1 MREWLL
7 EFVRCPFCAGP
18 LQMAATVAREAE
30 ECTYGLL
37 HCPACV
43 FDFPIVGG
51 VPILRHPDGT
61 LDAQNE
67 TTERVMVQGPRV
79 REIAQALK
87 KGDCHKAFELVLNPF
102 TLGGPIIPRSFAG
115 WTPKGPHK
123 GAAPTPPSVGEA
135 DGGRGRDGV
144 KATIIKKIKKID
156 FLVTAKGNAKK
167 ALLPRWRQ
175 HLATYLT
182 QRRDE
187 LSAMDVIELYYGFYS
202 NSEISNYF
210 SYRYTQPRHLAA
222 LCLAFI
228 LRESKEAVLDLAC
241 GIGHLTHYLSY
252 GLPDKRVVGID
263 RDFFRL
269 FVAKNYIA
277 PQAEFVCG
285 EADTSVPFADRAFGS
300 VFCSDAFFCFLH
312 RAAAVREMVRVTGPD
327 GNIVVARTRN
337 FAVEPREGHEL
348 TVAGYRR
355 LFAGCGLKTAL
366 FSEDTLV
373 SRYRARQGLDL
384 TADDAANLEQ
394 SEWLSIFASRSDAP
408 FRHYP
413 AWTAWP
419 HAVGRL
425 GINPLYERSLRNGQV
440 DLTLRFPSDW
450 YRYQNA
456 KFLEYAPERL
466 SVPAELITAL
476 RAGQTP
482 PDVETYIDRFVV
494 IGLPDRYLPV
504 AEGGADTSAALRQKG
519 L

>member
-7 EFVRCPFCAGP
+7 DVVRCPFCAGSV
-18 LQMAATVAREAE
+18 QMAATVAREGE

-51 VPILRHPDGT
+51 VAILRHPDGT

-67 TTERVMVQGPRV
+67 TTERVIVQGPRV
-79 REIAQALK
+79 REIAQAVK
-87 KGDCHKAFELVLNPF
+87 DGDCHKAFALVLNPF
-102 TLGGPIIPRSFAG
+102 TLGGPVIPRSFAD
-115 WTPKGPHK
+115 WAPKGPHK
-123 GAAPTPPSVGEA
+123 GPAPTVRSVGGSS
-135 DGGRGRDGV
+135 GGGGSGGLKV
-144 KATIIKKIKKID
+144 AIIKQVKKID
-156 FLVTAKGNAKK
+156 LVVNAKANAKK

-182 QRRDE
+182 QRRNE
-187 LSAMDVIELYYGFYS
+187 LSAMEIIELYYGYYS

-222 LCLAFI
+222 LCVASV
-228 LRESKEAVLDLAC
+228 LRESKDAVLDLAC

-285 EADTSVPFADRAFGS
+285 DADTSVPFADRAFGA
-300 VFCSDAFFCFLH
+300 VFCSDAFFCFLQ
-312 RAAAVREMVRVTGPD
+312 RAAAVREMVRVAGPE
-327 GNIVVARTRN
+327 GNIVLTRSRN
-337 FAVEPREGHEL
+337 FAVEPRQGYEL
-348 TVAGYRR
+348 TPDGYRR

-373 SRYRARQGLDL
+373 GQYRARQGLDL
-384 TADDAANLEQ
+384 TVGDQADLEQ
-394 SEWLSIFASRSDAP
+394 AEWLSIFATQSEAP
-408 FRHYP
+408 FRRYP
-413 AWTAWP
+413 AWDAWP

-425 GINPLYERSLRNGQV
+425 GVNPLYERTPVNGRV
-440 DLTLRFPSDW
+440 DLKVRFPSDW

-456 KFLEYAPERL
+456 KFLEYAPEQL
-466 SVPAELITAL
+466 SVPAALIAQL
-476 RAGQTP
+476 GAGQTP
-482 PDVETYIDRFVV
+482 PDIETYVDRFVV
-494 IGLPDRYLPV
+494 IGMPDRYLRV
-504 AEGGADTSAALRQKG
+504 ADGGARATAA
-519 L
+519 

>member
-1 MREWLL
+1 
-7 EFVRCPFCAGP
+7 
-18 LQMAATVAREAE
+18 MAATVAREAE

-43 FDFPIVGG
+43 FDFPIVAG
-51 VPILRHPDGT
+51 VAILRHPDGT

-87 KGDCHKAFELVLNPF
+87 NGDCHKAFELVLNPF
-102 TLGGPIIPRSFAG
+102 TLGGPVIPRSFAG

-123 GAAPTPPSVGEA
+123 GAAPTPPSVGGS
-135 DGGRGRDGV
+135 DGGRGRGGV
-144 KATIIKKIKKID
+144 KAAITQQIKKID
-156 FLVTAKGNAKK
+156 FVVTAKANAKK

-182 QRRDE
+182 QRRNE
-187 LSAMDVIELYYGFYS
+187 LSAIEIIELYYGFYS

-210 SYRYTQPRHLAA
+210 AYRYTQPRHLAA
-222 LCLAFI
+222 MCLASV

-241 GIGHLTHYLSY
+241 GIGHLSHYLSY
-252 GLPDKRVVGID
+252 GLPHKRVVGID

-285 EADTSVPFADRAFGS
+285 EADTSAPFADRAFGS
-300 VFCSDAFFCFLH
+300 VFCSDAFFCFLQ
-312 RAAAVREMVRVTGPD
+312 RAAAVREMVRITGPE
-327 GNIVVARTRN
+327 GNIVLTRTRN
-337 FAVEPREGHEL
+337 FAVEPRQGYEL
-348 TVAGYRR
+348 TAEGYRR

-366 FSEDTLV
+366 FSEDALV
-373 SRYRARQGLDL
+373 SQYCSRQGLDL
-384 TADDAANLEQ
+384 TADNAANLER

-413 AWTAWP
+413 AWAAWP

-425 GINPLYERSLRNGQV
+425 GVNPLYDRTPLNGQV
-440 DLTLRFPSDW
+440 DLKVRFPSDW

-456 KFLEYAPERL
+456 KFLEYAPEHCT
-466 SVPAELITAL
+466 VPAGLIAAL
-476 RAGQTP
+476 GGGQSSA
-482 PDVETYIDRFVV
+482 DVETYVDRFVV
-494 IGLPDRYLPV
+494 IGMPDRYLPV
-504 AEGGADTSAALRQKG
+504 TEGGAGASAA
-519 L
+519 